1 VARDL
6 DLLQLP
12 PAVVS
17 LVDVSR
23 LLRELEA
30 FEEYME
36 QAQARKSGA
45 AVTPP
50 RTSRLLDEL
59 ARANQLNLLQ
69 DADRARL
76 KLFLDSLADA
86 PTIHI
91 SFATDPSA
99 AFTEKVVLWLR
110 ANINPH
116 ILLQVGLQPNIAAGC
131 MVRTANKVFDFS
143 LRENFAQK
151 RALLVEAVG
160 SVE

>member
-1 VARDL
+1 MAR

-17 LVDVSR
+17 LVDINR
-23 LLRELEA
+23 LSRELEA

-36 QAQARKSGA
+36 QVQARKGGT

-76 KLFLDSLADA
+76 KLFLDSLASA

-116 ILLQVGLQPNIAAGC
+116 MLLQVGLQPNIAAGC
-131 MVRTANKVFDFS
+131 IVRTSNKVFDFS

-160 SVE
+160 STE